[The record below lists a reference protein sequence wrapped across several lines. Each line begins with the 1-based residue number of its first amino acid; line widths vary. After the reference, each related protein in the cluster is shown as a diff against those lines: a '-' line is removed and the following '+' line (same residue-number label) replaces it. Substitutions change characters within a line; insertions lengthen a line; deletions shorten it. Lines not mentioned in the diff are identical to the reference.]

1 MTSQEVAELQ
11 AALQG
16 VSLPA
21 EKAELV
27 AYLGRQPDGARLA
40 AALVKL
46 PDREYR
52 SLDEVGEA
60 LLPVQPQPA
69 SDKLMTPK
77 PESGEPPGGDD
88 YTNPNPEPGA
98 VEPSK

>member
-1 MTSQEVAELQ
+1 VTSQEVAELQ
-11 AALQG
+11 AALEG

-21 EKAELV
+21 GKAELL
-27 AYLGRQPDGARLA
+27 AHLGDDRLA
-40 AALVKL
+40 QAAAQL

-60 LLPVQPQPA
+60 LLPVQPPA
-69 SDKLMTPK
+69 HAEKLMTPK

-88 YTNPNPEPGA
+88 YTRPDPEPGA
-98 VEPSK
+98 VQPD